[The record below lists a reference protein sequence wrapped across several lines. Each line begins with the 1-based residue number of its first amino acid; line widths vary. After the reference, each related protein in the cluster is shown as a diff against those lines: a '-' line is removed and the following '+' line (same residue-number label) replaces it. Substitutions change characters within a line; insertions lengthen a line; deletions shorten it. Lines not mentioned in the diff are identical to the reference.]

1 MFDPE
6 AGQGAAD
13 LGQPPTIGG
22 AARGRRVHGPV
33 RAVGVQRQRQ
43 PIAVQHGA
51 QGGHHRRHTL
61 AADPQL
67 GIQQLLGGVVDCGD
81 QLEEPRASR
90 RCSMG
95 RGDGQSASRRGFRS
109 RHHRRAATPRARRE
123 TQCVLRRGVQSH
135 SASRAPSSER
145 LSLSARLLDRS
156 SAPHL
161 GSRIAPQHEG
171 TLNPEL
177 SLLHVVFLAIGDA
190 AVLILR
196 LLCPF
201 HGKNAF

>member
-95 RGDGQSASRRGFRS
+95 RGDASPRPGVDFGHGTIAEPQLLARGGKRSACSVEVFNLTPLRAHRRPSVCRSQLDSSTGVPLRTLDLESRRNMK
-109 RHHRRAATPRARRE
+109 
-123 TQCVLRRGVQSH
+123 
-135 SASRAPSSER
+135 ER
-145 LSLSARLLDRS
+145 
-156 SAPHL
+156 
-161 GSRIAPQHEG
+161 
-171 TLNPEL
+171 
-177 SLLHVVFLAIGDA
+177 
-190 AVLILR
+190 
-196 LLCPF
+196 
-201 HGKNAF
+201 